1 MISLQ
6 LVMYFLLL
14 FHKGF
19 MSCEQMAGLAQK
31 QDFFFFS
38 LYVQMWDLNM
48 SQVQQENY
56 PAAKGNVKYY
66 VDYN

>member
-1 MISLQ
+1 
-6 LVMYFLLL
+6 MYFC
-14 FHKGF
+14 FYFTKV
-19 MSCEQMAGLAQK
+19 SCPVNAWPCTKTGIQL
-31 QDFFFFS
+31 FFS
-38 LYVQMWDLNM
+38 LYVQMWDLNL